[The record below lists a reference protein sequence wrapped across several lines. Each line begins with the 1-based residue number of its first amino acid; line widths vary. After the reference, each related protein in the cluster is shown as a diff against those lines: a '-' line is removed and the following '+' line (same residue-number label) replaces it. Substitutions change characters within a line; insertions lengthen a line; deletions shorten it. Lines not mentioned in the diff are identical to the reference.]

1 MRTEKSETLVRP
13 SIAEKNLKALFE
25 RTFGGKVESLVSL
38 KGDGSSRRIFRIK
51 NSDKSVIGVF
61 GPDKLENTAFLEFSK
76 HFRKMNLPVPEIYAD
91 ERLKNIYLEEDFG
104 DTTLFKYLN
113 SVRPSYDFPQ
123 EAMKAYRKA
132 IEWLPKFQAEGRSLN
147 YKYCYPRG
155 SFDKQSIMWDLNYFK
170 YYFLRLSQ
178 IEFNEQKLEKDFE
191 VFADF
196 LLKAESDFFLYRDFQ
211 SRNIMLKGGKPFF
224 IDYQGGR
231 RGALQYDIASLLY
244 DGKADIPPDN
254 RKELLNYYL
263 DAVTGI
269 AKIDRAEFMRYYH
282 SFAYIRIMQAMGAYG
297 LRGFYERKTHFLQS
311 IPYAVRNIEYLL
323 HNSEMPVKVPELMRV
338 FKRIAVSS
346 YLRQFGDTNLRL
358 TVRMQSFSFRNGL
371 PSDEKGHGGGYI
383 FDCRSLPN
391 PGRVKK
397 YAIMTGKDAEVI
409 KFFEKESEVEKFI
422 NNVLFLIRQS
432 VENYQK
438 RNFTDLMV
446 SFGCTGGRHRSV
458 YCCERV
464 KKIIESE
471 YKVKIEISHRE
482 IKKETSL
489 K

>member
-1 MRTEKSETLVRP
+1 MRTKKTETLIRP
-13 SIAEKNLKALFE
+13 TVAEKNLRELFE
-25 RTFGGKVESLVSL
+25 RTFGGEVESFVSL

-51 NSDKSVIGVF
+51 NSSKSVIGVF
-61 GPDKLENTAFLEFSK
+61 GPEKLENTAFLEFSK
-76 HFRKMNLPVPEIYAD
+76 HFKEMNLPVPEIYAED
-91 ERLKNIYLEEDFG
+91 RSKNIYLEEDFG

-123 EAMKAYRKA
+123 EAVKSYLKV
-132 IEWLPKFQAEGRSLN
+132 IEWLPKFQTAGRKLN
-147 YKYCYPRG
+147 HKYCYPRR

-170 YYFLRLSQ
+170 YYFLRLSG
-178 IEFNEQKLEKDFE
+178 IEFNEQKLENDFE
-191 VFADF
+191 VFSNF

-211 SRNIMLKGGKPFF
+211 SRNIMLKSGKPFF

-231 RGALQYDIASLLY
+231 KGALQYDIASLLY
-244 DGKADIPPDN
+244 DGKADIPPET
-254 RKELLNYYL
+254 RKELLNHYL
-263 DAVTGI
+263 DALD
-269 AKIDRAEFMRYYH
+269 KIVQVDKSEFMRYYYP
-282 SFAYIRIMQAMGAYG
+282 FAYIRIMQAMGAYG

-358 TVRMQSFSFRNGL
+358 TVRMQSFSFKNGL
-371 PSDEKGHGGGYI
+371 PADEKGHGGGYI
-383 FDCRSLPN
+383 FDCRALPN

-397 YAIMTGKDAEVI
+397 YTTMTGKDSEII
-409 KFFEKESEVEKFI
+409 KFLEKEKEVEKFI
-422 NNVLFLIRQS
+422 DNAFSLIRQS

-458 YCCERV
+458 YCAEEI
-464 KKIIESE
+464 KKRLKKMGKI
-471 YKVKIEISHRE
+471 KVELKHRE
-482 IKKETSL
+482 IGN
-489 K
+489 